1 MFNAWNVR
9 WQAKRLGFRSPVLL
23 LYDTEAVEFLDDF
36 PQSRVVYDCVDDH
49 RASAATA
56 WGAARVEREEAEI
69 LARAAAVAVTT
80 EPLFERFSML
90 HPAVHLV
97 PNAADVQA
105 FLEAPSH
112 EPSDISGV
120 PHPRIGTVGALDTY
134 KVDSAL
140 LQKVIVAHPEWHFV
154 FVGPIEYRA
163 GHPLGFASRIRR
175 GSRGS
180 TGGDVRALGAFP
192 NVHFLGPKPRGEVP
206 AYVHAFDV
214 AAIPYRD
221 SRYNRSSF
229 PLKFWEFVASGKPV
243 VVSGLPSLARYRS
256 LIFMARTPAEF
267 ASAVHEALR
276 DPRKGM
282 ADRVAEARRHNWNG
296 RVDRIEQLLVLGLA
310 LGAPAE

>member
-1 MFNAWNVR
+1 M
-9 WQAKRLGFRSPVLL
+9 
-23 LYDTEAVEFLDDF
+23 
-36 PQSRVVYDCVDDH
+36 
-49 RASAATA
+49 
-56 WGAARVEREEAEI
+56 
-69 LARAAAVAVTT
+69 
-80 EPLFERFSML
+80 
-90 HPAVHLV
+90 
-97 PNAADVQA
+97 
-105 FLEAPSH
+105 
-112 EPSDISGV
+112 
-120 PHPRIGTVGALDTY
+120 
-134 KVDSAL
+134 
-140 LQKVIVAHPEWHFV
+140 
-154 FVGPIEYRA
+154 
-163 GHPLGFASRIRR
+163 
-175 GSRGS
+175 
-180 TGGDVRALGAFP
+180 
-192 NVHFLGPKPRGEVP
+192 HFLGPKPRGEVP